1 MEDIFLHR
9 RGSSDGNFPRRIL
22 VTCAAALLLSMLYY
36 TIFHFS
42 AQDAEQSGSLSLKV
56 SYKGAEIV
64 NCIWGGRWGD
74 SLEELALF
82 LEHPVRKMAHFS
94 EYACMGILVYVL
106 WAQWMDRGRR
116 LYLLTVGWVFLSAAA
131 DEFHQLFVP
140 GRYGSFADVLLDTC
154 GGSFGMALCML
165 AAYLHRRSVRK
176 RKAAGKPEAVPGD
189 TEPAGTVREG

>member
-94 EYACMGILVYVL
+94 EYACMGAADPGDGLGAFVRRCRRVSPVFCPG
-106 WAQWMDRGRR
+106 AVCQCGRR
-116 LYLLTVGWVFLSAAA
+116 AA
-131 DEFHQLFVP
+131 
-140 GRYGSFADVLLDTC
+140 
-154 GGSFGMALCML
+154 
-165 AAYLHRRSVRK
+165 
-176 RKAAGKPEAVPGD
+176 
-189 TEPAGTVREG
+189 

>member
-64 NCIWGGRWGD
+64 NCIWGGRGGD

-94 EYACMGILVYVL
+94 EYACMGALLFLLWSQWIRQGWVLRILVTVWVL
-106 WAQWMDRGRR
+106 
-116 LYLLTVGWVFLSAAA
+116 LSAAA
-131 DEFHQLFVP
+131 DEFHQYFVP
-140 GRYGSFADVLLDTC
+140 GRYASVADVLLDTC
-154 GGSFGMALCML
+154 GGVCGMGFCLCVLALWK
-165 AAYLHRRSVRK
+165 RRKKGRL
-176 RKAAGKPEAVPGD
+176 
-189 TEPAGTVREG
+189 